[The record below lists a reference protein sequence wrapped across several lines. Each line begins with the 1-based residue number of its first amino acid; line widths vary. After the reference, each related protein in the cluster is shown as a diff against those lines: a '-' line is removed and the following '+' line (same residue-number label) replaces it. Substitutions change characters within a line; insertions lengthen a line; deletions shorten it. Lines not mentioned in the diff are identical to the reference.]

1 MHIRR
6 LRISNFKVYPGE
18 NVIEFAEPN
27 PSSRLNCYL
36 FGGLNGAGKTSL
48 LQAIVL
54 GLYGQAGEGITF
66 ERKPSQNLVKVYVR
80 FLEEAFSHSAKAAG
94 DNQMQIAVTLQD
106 GSKETTIE
114 RTWWF
119 TEFGLLED
127 EGIEVWENGKPL
139 KVTADDDQRFEVL
152 LEYVDSLIPR
162 RVAKFF
168 FFDGEEIKSISERDP
183 SESVVDGLDALLG
196 FSTLSRLA
204 DDLEKVL
211 REIQTQVDDSP
222 TKASYLRAMAECDE
236 LKDKQERLHEELLEV
251 ERKRTDLDHEASRI
265 DDRLKT
271 FFQGTSVQESSEIID
286 RITEMEGE
294 SRALTNE
301 IGRFVGDLLYL
312 ALPSQLLK
320 QADEQ
325 LDGELRGR
333 TWEADKTKFD
343 PQRDR
348 VVDRLLGKSAP
359 QPDPSLTK
367 GQSEFL
373 RRRLR
378 EEWTEMFNPPPGGLP
393 DTLMFENWP
402 APVAEDALRHLKDIQ
417 RRTRQELVTRIGHRT
432 RIDREIQKLQMAHK
446 QFQDGP
452 EAQDAIERKAEL
464 AGQQTELELRARD
477 LTREIE
483 ALSSEIGNANSQA
496 SKLGESVSQ
505 TEQVRK
511 RYEACRAVRST
522 VREFMDE
529 LRQRRVT
536 ELSRKMTEMMTKLAH
551 KDDLV
556 SQIVIDPDSY
566 VLRILNSKDEEV
578 QAPSAGEREVFAL
591 SMLWGLARISKRNL
605 PVVIDT
611 PLGRLDQAHRG
622 SIVKH
627 YFPQAGEQVIIL
639 STDAEIDQGWYKALK
654 PSIVQE
660 FALEHDDAQEVT
672 TIIADR
678 YFEFS

>member
-1 MHIRR
+1 LYIKK
-6 LRISNFKVYPGE
+6 LRIFNYKVYPDE
-18 NVIEFAEPN
+18 NVIDFDEPN
-27 PSSRLNCYL
+27 PGSRLNCYL

-54 GLYGQAGEGITF
+54 GLYGQAAENIIF
-66 ERKPSQNLVKVYVR
+66 ERKPSQNLPKVYAR
-80 FLEEAFSHSAKAAG
+80 FLEESFSHGAKDAG
-94 DNQMQIAVTLQD
+94 DDQMQIEVTLQD
-106 GSKETTIE
+106 GAKSITIE

-119 TEFGLLED
+119 TESGAIDD

-139 KVTADDDQRFEVL
+139 KVAVDEDQRFEVL

-183 SESVVDGLDALLG
+183 AESVIEGLDALLG
-196 FSTLSRLA
+196 FSTLGRLE

-211 REIQTQVDDSP
+211 KEIQGEVDDSP

-236 LKDKQERLHEELLEV
+236 LKERQQRLEEELQDV
-251 ERKRTDLDHEASRI
+251 ERKRTEVAHEAARI

-271 FFQGTSVQESSEIID
+271 FFQGSSVQESSEIID
-286 RITEMEGE
+286 RITELDGQ

-312 ALPSQLLK
+312 ALPSSLLGE
-320 QADEQ
+320 AGEQ
-325 LDGELRGR
+325 LAGELRGR
-333 TWEADKTKFD
+333 AWEADRTKFD

-348 VVDRLLGKSAP
+348 VVDRLFGKSAP
-359 QPDPSLTK
+359 QPDPALTK
-367 GQSEFL
+367 GQTDFL
-373 RRRLR
+373 RRRLK
-378 EEWTEMFNPPPGGLP
+378 EEWTEMFNPPPNGVPESLIF
-393 DTLMFENWP
+393 DNWTV
-402 APVAEDALRHLKDIQ
+402 AAAEDAVRHLDEVQ
-417 RRTRQELVTRIGHRT
+417 QRTRQELVTRISTRN
-432 RIDREIQKLQMAHK
+432 RIDREIQKLQAANK

-452 EAQDAIERKAEL
+452 EAQDAIERKAQL
-464 AGQQTELELRARD
+464 AGDLTELEIRERD
-477 LTREIE
+477 LQREIE
-483 ALSSEIGNANSQA
+483 ALASEIKNANAQA

-505 TEQVRK
+505 TEQVRR
-511 RYEACRAVRST
+511 RYETCRALRAT

-529 LRQRRVT
+529 LRQRRVN
-536 ELSRKMTEMMTKLAH
+536 ELSRKMTDMMTKLAH

-556 SQIVIDPDSY
+556 SKIAIDPDTY
-566 VLRILNSKDEEV
+566 VLRILNSKGEEV

-660 FALEHDDAQEVT
+660 FALEHDDAEEVT